1 VSRRELVLGASF
13 LALGMGLVA
22 SSYALP
28 SGLGRL
34 PGPGFFPR
42 VIGGVMVLLSLGL
55 LGQARRATEPL
66 RQGAGDL
73 RTVLLVLGLLALYL
87 LGWGIGPFAV
97 RTALF
102 LLLLLR
108 LLGQPWRTGVTLS
121 LSLTAVVILAFRIG
135 LRVPLE

>member
-1 VSRRELVLGASF
+1 MSRRELVLGASF

-22 SSYALP
+22 SAYALP

-42 VIGGVMVLLSLGL
+42 VIGGVMVLLSLGV
-55 LGQARRATEPL
+55 LGQARRATKPL